1 MTSSQPVLPSY
12 QGANLA
18 GVVPGLLRP
27 PEQRPEWFPE
37 PVQTAAQVVLLVVD
51 GLGWLQL
58 QERRHLAPQLAA
70 LAGGPITSVVPS
82 TTATA
87 LTSLTVGV
95 APAVHGIVG
104 YRLVVRRDRRDP
116 RS

>member
-1 MTSSQPVLPSY
+1 M
-12 QGANLA
+12 
-18 GVVPGLLRP
+18 
-27 PEQRPEWFPE
+27 PE
-37 PVQTAAQVVLLVVD
+37 PVRNAPQVVLLVVD

-58 QERRHLAPQLAA
+58 QERRHLAPRLAGMV
-70 LAGGPITSVVPS
+70 GGPITSVVPS

-95 APAVHGIVG
+95 APPSTGLWATGSWSPG
-104 YRLVVRRDRRDP
+104 PTGP